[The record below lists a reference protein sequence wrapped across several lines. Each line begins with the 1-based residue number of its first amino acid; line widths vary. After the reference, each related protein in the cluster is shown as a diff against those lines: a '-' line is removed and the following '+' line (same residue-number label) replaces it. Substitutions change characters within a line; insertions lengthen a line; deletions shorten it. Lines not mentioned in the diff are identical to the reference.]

1 MEGKKPKTESKP
13 EQINLHIIQMSN
25 KHTKENMERQTK
37 SKADRPNLSNL

>member
-1 MEGKKPKTESKP
+1 MEGKKLKTESKP

-37 SKADRPNLSNL
+37 RKADRSNLSNL